1 MENKKRKT
9 FSVGAAIEKRDKL
22 EADTSTALQDRIHT
36 ITSNPFLAPI
46 VNPTYTIQIF
56 LMEAR
61 IKARQFIQSKGLP
74 LNSNSSIVEV
84 EARLG
89 IIKAPFGTEEKRI
102 TSSGAKTMELQG
114 RDVLV
119 HAFLCS
125 TDGFDA
131 SKVSSNSSCNIQ
143 NCNTT
148 RPPFEGGITR
158 AHFTKWTSMGLSEPS
173 PISLAYGVK
182 KTTTTADEVAQI
194 KKDLIEHETV
204 ETVYGGYSHNRRV
217 CFPGEHPSGTSGRG
231 KMESKMKL
239 QTMDVALPSAHY
251 DLRLTLSTEE
261 RLDDNLTAPPPR
273 YQSKRLKR
281 RRSYNRR
288 DKSFAWQ
295 LDVTE
300 VTTSSAGS
308 NEQDYTVSTTTT
320 NSDVI
325 GYEIEVELLEASM
338 LKLIHM
344 DDTQAQQFS
353 KQLAEQ
359 LWWMMRQINPLS
371 DVLDVDSYLR
381 EHVQQDAVKLALAQ
395 CYSLKKFLHEGKKEW
410 TPAISATSSTTPLVL
425 ATKTMNFI
433 GSMPVNFQRH
443 NIEDIQRSE
452 NSYYLSEKTDG
463 VRYLMIFTGSTVVLL
478 DRSHKGAQPKPVD
491 GGLTDPMEA
500 IAALVQPGTVLD
512 GEVVMHREL
521 RRPIFIVFDV
531 LCCGSTPILHYPFE
545 ERLRYLN
552 QGLFAITN
560 TNGGKNNKDL
570 LYATSAAMLSDKS
583 IALPLVKKNFVR
595 RTELDKLLSHVQ
607 EERGV
612 RTYKNGECHNHS
624 TDGIIFQPNRPYVI
638 STDVHLLKWKYL
650 DTVTID
656 VELLP
661 PQQQKR
667 HYASK
672 EEEDSDEDV
681 LRVGVLGDDGTIVEM
696 TRFVKLPRCERLRL
710 EADRAES
717 GANIAEVGFDPD
729 TGDWFYQTMRPDKKT
744 SNHITTVLGTLLE
757 LAESLGTNELR
768 YRMSV
773 KGGQRDT
780 YRKDIRSM
788 QKQLLD
794 FQRKKNAG

>member
-1 MENKKRKT
+1 MESKKRKT

-74 LNSNSSIVEV
+74 LNGNSSIVEV

-89 IIKAPFGTEEKRI
+89 IIKAPFGTEDKRI

-131 SKVSSNSSCNIQ
+131 SKLSSNTSSNIQ

-182 KTTTTADEVAQI
+182 KTTTDEVAQI
-194 KKDLIEHETV
+194 KKDLVEHETV

-217 CFPGEHPSGTSGRG
+217 CFPGEHPLAAGRG

-239 QTMDVALPSAHY
+239 QTMDVAIPSAHY
-251 DLRLTLSTEE
+251 DLRMTLSTEE
-261 RLDDNLTAPPPR
+261 KLDDNLAAPPPR

-300 VTTSSAGS
+300 VTTSAAGTS
-308 NEQDYTVSTTTT
+308 SDEQDSTAPNPI

-325 GYEIEVELLEASM
+325 GYEIEVELLEAST
-338 LKLIHM
+338 LKLINL

-381 EHVQQDAVKLALAQ
+381 EHTQQDAVKLALAQ
-395 CYSLKKFLHEGKKEW
+395 CFSLKKFLQEGKKEW
-410 TPAISATSSTTPLVL
+410 VPAISTSGSAPLVV
-425 ATKTMNFI
+425 APKTMNFI

-491 GGLTDPMEA
+491 SGSADPMQA

-531 LCCGSTPILHYPFE
+531 LCCGTTPILHLPFE

-552 QGLFAITN
+552 QGLFVITN
-560 TNGGKNNKDL
+560 NGGNNGKGF
-570 LYATSAAMLSDKS
+570 LYATSAAMLSDKC

-595 RTELDKLLSHVQ
+595 RTELDELLSHVQ

-612 RTYKNGECHNHS
+612 RIYKNGECHNHS

-638 STDVHLLKWKYL
+638 STDIHLLKWKYL

-661 PQQQKR
+661 QQQQR
-667 HYASK
+667 RYASNND
-672 EEEDSDEDV
+672 ESSEDV

-710 EADRAES
+710 EADRADS

-744 SNHITTVLGTLLE
+744 SNHISTVLGTLLE

-794 FQRKKNAG
+794 FQRKKNVG